1 MQMRLLVIFV
11 TALLSQ
17 FAVAAG
23 SHSGGHDDHST
34 PVAQQKN
41 GGQHDDGHAHGHGNA
56 HHGGEQAGM
65 GHASV
70 VGGPAK
76 VTAASRTINVDLLDS
91 MRFSFDSPL
100 ELERGEAVRFIVTN
114 RGQIR
119 HEFSIGSETE
129 QDSHRAMMRNMPNM
143 VHQDPNAVTV
153 EPGETRELVWRFD
166 GEQPVVFACN
176 IPGHAEAGMV
186 STAMLKP

>member
-1 MQMRLLVIFV
+1 
-11 TALLSQ
+11 
-17 FAVAAG
+17 
-23 SHSGGHDDHST
+23 
-34 PVAQQKN
+34 
-41 GGQHDDGHAHGHGNA
+41 
-56 HHGGEQAGM
+56 M